1 MRKRVNGITKNK
13 GAVYKGAVVLSTI
26 FIFGVSMKVV
36 YSNSK
41 FDIKFKYLGE
51 EFDPQTNIF
60 NQENNPKWFF
70 NNAARSE
77 VKLEVDFSEYYRI
90 AKGNFSVT
98 NKETE
103 IPFAVVA
110 KIVTENDTEGS
121 FIEAKYINIKKII
134 PQNGEFEGKYNVI
147 ITVPEGNNDDKVDI
161 KISSRDDNN
170 WGIPNGLSEDVY
182 VIRDTQ
188 NPEVLLT
195 GISEDLM
202 VQNEVFVELNDNYK
216 DTANIA
222 YESTDSRLNI
232 EEITRED
239 GTKILKI
246 TPAEDGKYQVK
257 VIARDK
263 AGNESEENINFNV
276 NNVAPIVK
284 FNGEAL
290 KSTYNTRNIEITIQ
304 NDSDIDFSKD
314 KAKYRLY
321 DNKDSENPVEIDS
334 KQLTRVDKKNAKAIP
349 NIISDGKYKLMLDI
363 YNIDGIKNTENI
375 EHSFIVD
382 TVKPEVNILDVIEG
396 KTYNTKQKVKFE
408 IKENNLK
415 ATKLKVNGV
424 VVNPSELK
432 LVSSREGISTYEYET
447 KIKENEINNFNLE
460 IIAEDEVGLKSDPK
474 TINFVIDRTNP
485 TVEFTGVDNN
495 GYYNTDKIVKV
506 KVEDEAL
513 DYDSLSFKVKKYL
526 NENATVDVDYK
537 NEAGENL
544 VFNNGKVEI
553 PFNEEGVYEI
563 QVSGNDQSGNAIAE
577 NDSKIKFTI
586 DKEAPTVEF
595 FDEEDSGTK
604 LISENVYNMDK
615 VKVKVEDKALDYGSL
630 SFKVKKYL
638 NDNDTEYIKYEDLE
652 FENGEVIIPFN
663 EDGIYEIQ
671 VSGTDRSG
679 NRIAEQDGKIK
690 LIIDK
695 TKPVVSIEDQNEY
708 KNTVEPVIF
717 SVNEVNFEQSNLD
730 FTVKKTKANSEL
742 EPIEVKEEN
751 IKKISEENGV
761 YKFELVGLFKE
772 DAKYDVTINFNDK
785 AGNSIDTEK
794 SKNQVSFTVD
804 KTQPT
809 INIQQIKNKDYYKDN
824 RDVTITTF
832 DVNNEINNIIITKD
846 GKDYIKEKLEKE
858 GKKIGFL
865 KQGKTATLK
874 HLFTEEGNYEVKVE
888 SIDSAGNKAESEN
901 IRFVIDKE
909 APTVEFF
916 NEVDSE
922 TKLINENVYN
932 IDKVKVKV
940 SDKNLDDNNIRF
952 DVKKYLNDSD
962 TVEVDYKNE
971 AGEKLGFKDGEVII
985 PFNEDGIYEIQVSG
999 TDKSGNPI
1007 NEEVGKIKFII
1018 DKTKPVVN
1026 IKNYDTLNGSFNK
1039 KVDSVKF
1046 SVNEA
1051 NFEQSNLKF
1060 TVKKTKPNSEPVDI
1074 EVKEE
1079 SIKKLSDEN
1088 GNYEFELAGLFKD
1101 DSKYDISINITDK
1114 AGNPID
1120 TKSKNS
1126 VAFTVDNTN
1135 PEVEIKTVADGN
1147 YYNLETVPLE
1157 VRVKDNNH
1165 NTNKVIIEK
1174 ISKKIGENQL
1184 VEKNEYTESSTSE
1197 GNIKVFKLV
1206 LTEEATYNVTVESTD
1221 MAGNSNEEKEPYSF
1235 VIDRKEPLIETNF
1248 EGLNETY
1255 NNSTKTATIKISELN
1270 WENKYTGKPLIA
1282 IVKGK
1287 KLTPNKKEVD
1297 IDLSFPLT
1305 GEVTEK
1311 SFTDEFNDDAIYNL
1325 NVSISDSAGINGKS
1339 QSVKF
1344 ITDKTEPTINIEGI
1358 KNEKYYDGNR
1368 DVIITTTDVN
1378 NDINNVTVKKDGKD
1392 YSIGEFSKEG
1402 IERTLKYS
1410 FTEEGNYEVE
1420 VESIDKAKNRK
1431 TSDNIFFTIDKQAPQ
1446 LKIIDSND
1454 GEDIV
1459 SGKHYNKFKNIEV
1472 ILTDNNLKSYT
1483 LKVNGKEEKFKD
1495 EENSKVLKYTLE
1507 ANKDGVYEVSVGAID
1522 KSGNNLTEDKK
1533 EKVTSFVIDTTKP
1546 IVNIEGFDSLN
1557 NSFNKKV
1564 DSVKVNIN
1572 EINFDKNN
1580 LKVNLKATEPNKET
1594 KATVIEGKNI
1604 EVVQI
1609 KDEKGNYIDG
1619 KYEFVL
1625 NKLFTMD
1632 GKYDIS
1638 VEMTDIVGNPIDESS
1653 KNSVS
1658 FTVDNTIPDIR
1669 VVTPEDKKYYK
1680 DNEVPLE
1687 IRIKDNNH
1695 EVNRVTVEKI
1705 SKKLGEEAKVEK
1717 NDYTD
1722 FVAEG
1727 SDQAFKRI
1735 FKDEGTYNIS
1745 VYSKDKAGNENKL
1758 PEIYSFVIDRTQPI
1772 IETNFFSINETYS
1785 NPQKNAYIKVS
1796 EVNWKNEYTGKA
1808 LIANVKGEKITPD
1821 NKTTSIDLSFP
1832 LTGEVTEV
1840 NYGNEFA
1847 DDAIYNLNVSISDYA
1862 GIAGNSQSVKF
1873 VTDKTSPSISVEGIE
1888 NDQYYN
1894 MDRYLVI
1901 KNNDVNHNINK
1912 ITIKRN
1918 GNEYLI
1924 GDFATEGRDKIAKHT
1939 FSQEGEYEVSVT
1951 STDKAGNSV
1960 VHPTIKFTIDKTA
1973 PVITPLNRN
1982 ENKVLQNGQYIN
1994 KLFIPEFKLDK
2005 PEDDKIDFISINGE
2019 GNFANSTLMA
2029 DKEIEYKYKVVASDK
2044 AKNSTNLDIGF
2055 TVDVTLPEVKISGIL
2070 SGFFNKDMRP
2080 VYDITDKN
2088 LDKEKTS
2095 VTLNGTPFESGT
2107 VIKEQDNYNLKL
2119 VGTDLANNIVTKT
2132 IGFTIDKDK
2141 PVIRFEEEISGKYFT
2156 EDFIPNFVIDDLT
2169 DYTIISMTL
2178 DGEDFEVG
2186 QEIKEEGKHVLYI
2199 EVKDKAENIESVS
2212 IEFILDKTPPK
2223 FIVDGIEDGGKYF
2236 ESVSAKIKLDNP
2248 MDKIQGVEVNGELA
2262 KGNIKDE
2269 NGQEVIEVDFNELN
2283 SYELKL
2289 TAIDKAGNL
2298 TEDILNFEV
2307 VQKNIFVKLYQ
2318 NKSIFYPFSVIV
2330 VAGIFSTVF
2339 IIFRKS
2345 KKQSEIKE

>member
-1 MRKRVNGITKNK
+1 M
-13 GAVYKGAVVLSTI
+13 
-26 FIFGVSMKVV
+26 
-36 YSNSK
+36 
-41 FDIKFKYLGE
+41 
-51 EFDPQTNIF
+51 
-60 NQENNPKWFF
+60 
-70 NNAARSE
+70 
-77 VKLEVDFSEYYRI
+77 
-90 AKGNFSVT
+90 
-98 NKETE
+98 
-103 IPFAVVA
+103 
-110 KIVTENDTEGS
+110 
-121 FIEAKYINIKKII
+121 
-134 PQNGEFEGKYNVI
+134 
-147 ITVPEGNNDDKVDI
+147 
-161 KISSRDDNN
+161 
-170 WGIPNGLSEDVY
+170 
-182 VIRDTQ
+182 
-188 NPEVLLT
+188 
-195 GISEDLM
+195 
-202 VQNEVFVELNDNYK
+202 
-216 DTANIA
+216 
-222 YESTDSRLNI
+222 
-232 EEITRED
+232 
-239 GTKILKI
+239 
-246 TPAEDGKYQVK
+246 
-257 VIARDK
+257 
-263 AGNESEENINFNV
+263 
-276 NNVAPIVK
+276 
-284 FNGEAL
+284 
-290 KSTYNTRNIEITIQ
+290 
-304 NDSDIDFSKD
+304 
-314 KAKYRLY
+314 
-321 DNKDSENPVEIDS
+321 
-334 KQLTRVDKKNAKAIP
+334 
-349 NIISDGKYKLMLDI
+349 
-363 YNIDGIKNTENI
+363 
-375 EHSFIVD
+375 
-382 TVKPEVNILDVIEG
+382 
-396 KTYNTKQKVKFE
+396 
-408 IKENNLK
+408 
-415 ATKLKVNGV
+415 
-424 VVNPSELK
+424 
-432 LVSSREGISTYEYET
+432 
-447 KIKENEINNFNLE
+447 
-460 IIAEDEVGLKSDPK
+460 
-474 TINFVIDRTNP
+474 
-485 TVEFTGVDNN
+485 
-495 GYYNTDKIVKV
+495 
-506 KVEDEAL
+506 
-513 DYDSLSFKVKKYL
+513 
-526 NENATVDVDYK
+526 
-537 NEAGENL
+537 
-544 VFNNGKVEI
+544 
-553 PFNEEGVYEI
+553 
-563 QVSGNDQSGNAIAE
+563 
-577 NDSKIKFTI
+577 
-586 DKEAPTVEF
+586 
-595 FDEEDSGTK
+595 
-604 LISENVYNMDK
+604 
-615 VKVKVEDKALDYGSL
+615 
-630 SFKVKKYL
+630 
-638 NDNDTEYIKYEDLE
+638 
-652 FENGEVIIPFN
+652 
-663 EDGIYEIQ
+663 
-671 VSGTDRSG
+671 
-679 NRIAEQDGKIK
+679 
-690 LIIDK
+690 
-695 TKPVVSIEDQNEY
+695 
-708 KNTVEPVIF
+708 
-717 SVNEVNFEQSNLD
+717 
-730 FTVKKTKANSEL
+730 
-742 EPIEVKEEN
+742 
-751 IKKISEENGV
+751 
-761 YKFELVGLFKE
+761 
-772 DAKYDVTINFNDK
+772 
-785 AGNSIDTEK
+785 
-794 SKNQVSFTVD
+794 
-804 KTQPT
+804 
-809 INIQQIKNKDYYKDN
+809 
-824 RDVTITTF
+824 
-832 DVNNEINNIIITKD
+832 
-846 GKDYIKEKLEKE
+846 
-858 GKKIGFL
+858 
-865 KQGKTATLK
+865 
-874 HLFTEEGNYEVKVE
+874 
-888 SIDSAGNKAESEN
+888 
-901 IRFVIDKE
+901 
-909 APTVEFF
+909 
-916 NEVDSE
+916 
-922 TKLINENVYN
+922 
-932 IDKVKVKV
+932 
-940 SDKNLDDNNIRF
+940 
-952 DVKKYLNDSD
+952 
-962 TVEVDYKNE
+962 
-971 AGEKLGFKDGEVII
+971 
-985 PFNEDGIYEIQVSG
+985 
-999 TDKSGNPI
+999 
-1007 NEEVGKIKFII
+1007 
-1018 DKTKPVVN
+1018 
-1026 IKNYDTLNGSFNK
+1026 
-1039 KVDSVKF
+1039 
-1046 SVNEA
+1046 
-1051 NFEQSNLKF
+1051 
-1060 TVKKTKPNSEPVDI
+1060 
-1074 EVKEE
+1074 
-1079 SIKKLSDEN
+1079 
-1088 GNYEFELAGLFKD
+1088 
-1101 DSKYDISINITDK
+1101 
-1114 AGNPID
+1114 
-1120 TKSKNS
+1120 
-1126 VAFTVDNTN
+1126 
-1135 PEVEIKTVADGN
+1135 
-1147 YYNLETVPLE
+1147 
-1157 VRVKDNNH
+1157 
-1165 NTNKVIIEK
+1165 
-1174 ISKKIGENQL
+1174 
-1184 VEKNEYTESSTSE
+1184 
-1197 GNIKVFKLV
+1197 
-1206 LTEEATYNVTVESTD
+1206 
-1221 MAGNSNEEKEPYSF
+1221 
-1235 VIDRKEPLIETNF
+1235 
-1248 EGLNETY
+1248 
-1255 NNSTKTATIKISELN
+1255 
-1270 WENKYTGKPLIA
+1270 
-1282 IVKGK
+1282 
-1287 KLTPNKKEVD
+1287 
-1297 IDLSFPLT
+1297 
-1305 GEVTEK
+1305 
-1311 SFTDEFNDDAIYNL
+1311 
-1325 NVSISDSAGINGKS
+1325 
-1339 QSVKF
+1339 
-1344 ITDKTEPTINIEGI
+1344 
-1358 KNEKYYDGNR
+1358 
-1368 DVIITTTDVN
+1368 
-1378 NDINNVTVKKDGKD
+1378 
-1392 YSIGEFSKEG
+1392 
-1402 IERTLKYS
+1402 
-1410 FTEEGNYEVE
+1410 
-1420 VESIDKAKNRK
+1420 ESIDKAKNRK

-1454 GEDIV
+1454 GQDIV

-1772 IETNFFSINETYS
+1772 IETNFSSINETYS

-2330 VAGIFSTVF
+2330 VAGIFSAVF

>member
-1 MRKRVNGITKNK
+1 MREKVNKIIKKKT
-13 GAVYKGAVVLSTI
+13 VFFRSLIILSVI
-26 FIFGVSMKVV
+26 FVFGVSAKIV
-36 YSNSK
+36 YSNSQ
-41 FDIKFKYLGE
+41 FNIKIKYLE
-51 EFDPQTNIF
+51 DIF
-60 NQENNPKWFF
+60 EPENNMNNSLFF
-70 NNAARSE
+70 NSAQESE
-77 VKLEVDFSEYYRI
+77 LRFEVDLSEYYEGR
-90 AKGNFSVT
+90 KDSLGGS
-98 NKETE
+98 KDS
-103 IPFAVVA
+103 PFTVESRLEKKVGRNQDIDANA
-110 KIVTENDTEGS
+110 IKIEPI
-121 FIEAKYINIKKII
+121 IEKN
-134 PQNGEFEGKYNVI
+134 NEFQGKY
-147 ITVPEGNNDDKVDI
+147 TVKLTIPEGNNDDKVYI
-161 KISSRDDNN
+161 KILASQNQ
-170 WGIPNGLSEDVY
+170 WGIKTGLYKEFNI
-182 VIRDTQ
+182 IRDLKK
-188 NPEVLLT
+188 PEIIVN
-195 GISEDLM
+195 GINKDSSLENDKII
-202 VQNEVFVELNDNYK
+202 VELKDEYK
-216 DTANIA
+216 DTGDINVNISNDGAAVKKIKNNNGALSYVEITVSKDGDYTGTITAKDKAENMADEKEIKFFVNKNAPTIKINNEDIKKVYTNGNIA
-222 YESTDSRLNI
+222 IKAVDDSKIDFDKSQYSLKNINDNSISKIEKFTKIDEKTAEAKLNI
-232 EEITRED
+232 T
-239 GTKILKI
+239 
-246 TPAEDGKYQVK
+246 EDGKYELDFTVFDIK
-257 VIARDK
+257 GK
-263 AGNESEENINFNV
+263 SS
-276 NNVAPIVK
+276 VA
-284 FNGEAL
+284 
-290 KSTYNTRNIEITIQ
+290 NTKPT
-304 NDSDIDFSKD
+304 
-314 KAKYRLY
+314 
-321 DNKDSENPVEIDS
+321 V
-334 KQLTRVDKKNAKAIP
+334 
-349 NIISDGKYKLMLDI
+349 
-363 YNIDGIKNTENI
+363 
-375 EHSFIVD
+375 IVD
-382 TVKPEVNILDVIEG
+382 TVAPKVTIEG
-396 KTYNTKQKVKFE
+396 VNKDQCFNEDKTVIFKIEDTN
-408 IKENNLK
+408 IKEITL
-415 ATKLKVNGV
+415 NGEKI
-424 VVNPSELK
+424 NKSELIQDRVNK
-432 LVSSREGISTYEYET
+432 NLYTYEYSTSVEDG
-447 KIKENEINNFNLE
+447 KSEKFNFD
-460 IIAEDEVGLKSDPK
+460 ITAEDEVGLKSDTQNISFSVDK
-474 TINFVIDRTNP
+474 KKP
-485 TVEFTGVDNN
+485 TVEFIGVEN
-495 GYYNTDKIVKV
+495 
-506 KVEDEAL
+506 DE
-513 DYDSLSFKVKKYL
+513 Y
-526 NENATVDVDYK
+526 YK
-537 NEAGENL
+537 N
-544 VFNNGKVEI
+544 
-553 PFNEEGVYEI
+553 
-563 QVSGNDQSGNAIAE
+563 
-577 NDSKIKFTI
+577 
-586 DKEAPTVEF
+586 DK
-595 FDEEDSGTK
+595 
-604 LISENVYNMDK
+604 
-615 VKVKVEDKALDYGSL
+615 
-630 SFKVKKYL
+630 
-638 NDNDTEYIKYEDLE
+638 
-652 FENGEVIIPFN
+652 
-663 EDGIYEIQ
+663 
-671 VSGTDRSG
+671 
-679 NRIAEQDGKIK
+679 
-690 LIIDK
+690 
-695 TKPVVSIEDQNEY
+695 
-708 KNTVEPVIF
+708 
-717 SVNEVNFEQSNLD
+717 
-730 FTVKKTKANSEL
+730 
-742 EPIEVKEEN
+742 
-751 IKKISEENGV
+751 
-761 YKFELVGLFKE
+761 
-772 DAKYDVTINFNDK
+772 DVTI
-785 AGNSIDTEK
+785 
-794 SKNQVSFTVD
+794 
-804 KTQPT
+804 
-809 INIQQIKNKDYYKDN
+809 
-824 RDVTITTF
+824 
-832 DVNNEINNIIITKD
+832 
-846 GKDYIKEKLEKE
+846 
-858 GKKIGFL
+858 
-865 KQGKTATLK
+865 
-874 HLFTEEGNYEVKVE
+874 
-888 SIDSAGNKAESEN
+888 
-901 IRFVIDKE
+901 
-909 APTVEFF
+909 
-916 NEVDSE
+916 
-922 TKLINENVYN
+922 
-932 IDKVKVKV
+932 KVK
-940 SDKNLDDNNIRF
+940 DDNLEDSKLSF
-952 DVKKYLNDSD
+952 EVKKYLNDSD
-962 TVEVDYKNE
+962 KSGSKYENEEIKKAAFKN
-971 AGEKLGFKDGEVII
+971 GEVII
-985 PFNEDGIYEIQVSG
+985 PFKEDGIYEIQVSG

-1007 NEEVGKIKFII
+1007 NDEVGKIKFII

-1079 SIKKLSDEN
+1079 SIKKLFEEN

-1101 DSKYDISINITDK
+1101 DAKYDISINLTDK

-1120 TKSKNS
+1120 TNSKNS

-1297 IDLSFPLT
+1297 VDLSFPLT

-1325 NVSISDSAGINGKS
+1325 NVSISDSAGIDGKS

-1358 KNEKYYDGNR
+1358 ENEKYYDGNR

-1472 ILTDNNLKSYT
+1472 ILTDNNLESYT
-1483 LKVNGKEEKFKD
+1483 LKVNGKEEKIKD

-1507 ANKDGVYEVSVGAID
+1507 ANKDGVYEISVGAID

-1772 IETNFFSINETYS
+1772 IGTNFSSINETYS

-1847 DDAIYNLNVSISDYA
+1847 DDAIYNINVSISDYA

>member
-1 MRKRVNGITKNK
+1 MREKVNKIIKKKT
-13 GAVYKGAVVLSTI
+13 VFFRSLIILSVI
-26 FIFGVSMKVV
+26 FVFGVSAKIV
-36 YSNSK
+36 YSNSQ
-41 FDIKFKYLGE
+41 FNIKIKYLE
-51 EFDPQTNIF
+51 DIF
-60 NQENNPKWFF
+60 EPENNMNNSLFF
-70 NNAARSE
+70 KESGE
-77 VKLEVDFSEYYRI
+77 STISFEVDFSTYY
-90 AKGNFSVT
+90 
-98 NKETE
+98 KEVKDKFKPNDKIET
-103 IPFAVVA
+103 PFEVVA
-110 KIVTENDTEGS
+110 DLNKNGLFVRDINL
-121 FIEAKYINIKKII
+121 KNNIKIEQVI
-134 PQNGEFEGKYNVI
+134 SNNTFEGKY
-147 ITVPEGNNDDKVDI
+147 KVDI
-161 KISSRDDNN
+161 KVPGGNNGESVNISIQVIDNE
-170 WGIPNGLSEDVY
+170 WGIKNKPKEDFSI
-182 VIRDTQ
+182 IRDLEK
-188 NPEVLLT
+188 PEIIVR
-195 GISEDLM
+195 GISNNSLAEGEILI
-202 VQNEVFVELNDNYK
+202 ELDDNYK
-216 DTANIA
+216 KTAEIKD
-222 YESTDSRLNI
+222 EFTDSRLKIDKSRKNDGTEVLSITPSEDGDYIFKISASDKAGNDVEKEIKFFVNKNAPTIKINNEDIKKVYTNGNI
-232 EEITRED
+232 EIKAVDDSKIDFDNSQYSLRNLNDNSMLKTEQFKKIDEKTAEAKLNIT
-239 GTKILKI
+239 
-246 TPAEDGKYQVK
+246 EDGKYELDFTVFDMK
-257 VIARDK
+257 GKSSIA
-263 AGNESEENINFNV
+263 
-276 NNVAPIVK
+276 
-284 FNGEAL
+284 
-290 KSTYNTRNIEITIQ
+290 
-304 NDSDIDFSKD
+304 
-314 KAKYRLY
+314 
-321 DNKDSENPVEIDS
+321 NPKPTV
-334 KQLTRVDKKNAKAIP
+334 
-349 NIISDGKYKLMLDI
+349 
-363 YNIDGIKNTENI
+363 
-375 EHSFIVD
+375 IVD
-382 TVKPEVNILDVIEG
+382 TVVPKVTIEG
-396 KTYNTKQKVKFE
+396 VNKDQCFNEDKTVIFKIEDT
-408 IKENNLK
+408 NLK
-415 ATKLKVNGV
+415 EITLNGEKI
-424 VVNPSELK
+424 NKSELVQDRVNK
-432 LVSSREGISTYEYET
+432 NLYTYEYSTSVEDG
-447 KIKENEINNFNLE
+447 KSEKFNFA
-460 IIAEDEVGLKSDPK
+460 ITAEDEVGLKSDTQNISFSVDK
-474 TINFVIDRTNP
+474 KKP
-485 TVEFTGVDNN
+485 TVEFIGVEN
-495 GYYNTDKIVKV
+495 DK
-506 KVEDEAL
+506 
-513 DYDSLSFKVKKYL
+513 Y
-526 NENATVDVDYK
+526 YK
-537 NEAGENL
+537 N
-544 VFNNGKVEI
+544 
-553 PFNEEGVYEI
+553 
-563 QVSGNDQSGNAIAE
+563 
-577 NDSKIKFTI
+577 
-586 DKEAPTVEF
+586 DK
-595 FDEEDSGTK
+595 
-604 LISENVYNMDK
+604 
-615 VKVKVEDKALDYGSL
+615 
-630 SFKVKKYL
+630 
-638 NDNDTEYIKYEDLE
+638 
-652 FENGEVIIPFN
+652 
-663 EDGIYEIQ
+663 
-671 VSGTDRSG
+671 
-679 NRIAEQDGKIK
+679 
-690 LIIDK
+690 
-695 TKPVVSIEDQNEY
+695 
-708 KNTVEPVIF
+708 
-717 SVNEVNFEQSNLD
+717 
-730 FTVKKTKANSEL
+730 
-742 EPIEVKEEN
+742 
-751 IKKISEENGV
+751 
-761 YKFELVGLFKE
+761 
-772 DAKYDVTINFNDK
+772 DVTI
-785 AGNSIDTEK
+785 
-794 SKNQVSFTVD
+794 
-804 KTQPT
+804 
-809 INIQQIKNKDYYKDN
+809 
-824 RDVTITTF
+824 
-832 DVNNEINNIIITKD
+832 
-846 GKDYIKEKLEKE
+846 
-858 GKKIGFL
+858 
-865 KQGKTATLK
+865 
-874 HLFTEEGNYEVKVE
+874 
-888 SIDSAGNKAESEN
+888 
-901 IRFVIDKE
+901 
-909 APTVEFF
+909 
-916 NEVDSE
+916 
-922 TKLINENVYN
+922 
-932 IDKVKVKV
+932 KVK
-940 SDKNLDDNNIRF
+940 DDNLEDSKLSF
-952 DVKKYLNDSD
+952 EVKKYLNDSD
-962 TVEVDYKNE
+962 KSGSKYENEEIKKAAFKN
-971 AGEKLGFKDGEVII
+971 GELKI
-985 PFNEDGIYEIQVSG
+985 PFKEDGKYTIKITG
-999 TDKSGNPI
+999 ADKSGNSI
-1007 NEEVGKIKFII
+1007 HDKTNNITFTI
-1018 DKTKPVVN
+1018 DKTAPIVNVVN
-1026 IKNYDTLNGSFNK
+1026 QENLNGSFNK

-1079 SIKKLSDEN
+1079 SIKKLSEEN

-1101 DSKYDISINITDK
+1101 DAKYDISINLTDK
-1114 AGNPID
+1114 AGNSID

-1135 PEVEIKTVADGN
+1135 PEVEIKTVADNN

-1206 LTEEATYNVTVESTD
+1206 LTEEATYNVTIESTD

-1325 NVSISDSAGINGKS
+1325 NVSISDSAGMDGKS

-1358 KNEKYYDGNR
+1358 ENKKYYDGNR

-1472 ILTDNNLKSYT
+1472 ILTDNNLESYT

-1772 IETNFFSINETYS
+1772 IETNFSSINETYS

-2330 VAGIFSTVF
+2330 VAGIFSAVF

>member
-1 MRKRVNGITKNK
+1 MREKVNKIIKKKT
-13 GAVYKGAVVLSTI
+13 VFFRSLIILSVI
-26 FIFGVSMKVV
+26 FIFGVSAKIV
-36 YSNSK
+36 YSNSQ
-41 FDIKFKYLGE
+41 FNIKIKYLE
-51 EFDPQTNIF
+51 DIF
-60 NQENNPKWFF
+60 EPENNMNNSLFF
-70 NNAARSE
+70 NSAQESE
-77 VKLEVDFSEYYRI
+77 LRFEVDLSEYYEGR
-90 AKGNFSVT
+90 KDSLGGS
-98 NKETE
+98 KDS
-103 IPFAVVA
+103 PFTVESRLEKKVGRNQDIDANA
-110 KIVTENDTEGS
+110 IKIEPI
-121 FIEAKYINIKKII
+121 IEKN
-134 PQNGEFEGKYNVI
+134 NEFQGKY
-147 ITVPEGNNDDKVDI
+147 TVKLTIPEGNNDDKVYI
-161 KISSRDDNN
+161 KILASQNQ
-170 WGIPNGLSEDVY
+170 WGIKTGLYKEFNI
-182 VIRDTQ
+182 IRDLKK
-188 NPEVLLT
+188 PEIIVN
-195 GISEDLM
+195 GINKDSSLENDKII
-202 VQNEVFVELNDNYK
+202 VELKDEYK
-216 DTANIA
+216 DTGDINVNISNDGAAVKKIKNNNGALSYVEITVSKDGDYTGTITAKDKAENMADEKEIKFFVNKNAPTIRINNEDIKKVYTNGNIA
-222 YESTDSRLNI
+222 IKAVDDSKIDFDKSQYSLKNINDNSISKIEKFTKIDEKTAEAKLNI
-232 EEITRED
+232 T
-239 GTKILKI
+239 
-246 TPAEDGKYQVK
+246 EDGKYELDFTVFDIK
-257 VIARDK
+257 GK
-263 AGNESEENINFNV
+263 SS
-276 NNVAPIVK
+276 VA
-284 FNGEAL
+284 
-290 KSTYNTRNIEITIQ
+290 NTKPT
-304 NDSDIDFSKD
+304 
-314 KAKYRLY
+314 
-321 DNKDSENPVEIDS
+321 V
-334 KQLTRVDKKNAKAIP
+334 
-349 NIISDGKYKLMLDI
+349 
-363 YNIDGIKNTENI
+363 
-375 EHSFIVD
+375 IVD
-382 TVKPEVNILDVIEG
+382 TVAPKVTIEG
-396 KTYNTKQKVKFE
+396 VNKDQCFNEDKTVIFKIEDTN
-408 IKENNLK
+408 IKEITL
-415 ATKLKVNGV
+415 NGEKI
-424 VVNPSELK
+424 NKSELIQDRVNK
-432 LVSSREGISTYEYET
+432 NLYTYEYSTSVEDG
-447 KIKENEINNFNLE
+447 KSEKFNFD
-460 IIAEDEVGLKSDPK
+460 ITAEDEVGLKSDTQNISFSVDK
-474 TINFVIDRTNP
+474 KKP
-485 TVEFTGVDNN
+485 TVEFIGVEN
-495 GYYNTDKIVKV
+495 
-506 KVEDEAL
+506 DE
-513 DYDSLSFKVKKYL
+513 Y
-526 NENATVDVDYK
+526 YK
-537 NEAGENL
+537 N
-544 VFNNGKVEI
+544 
-553 PFNEEGVYEI
+553 
-563 QVSGNDQSGNAIAE
+563 
-577 NDSKIKFTI
+577 
-586 DKEAPTVEF
+586 DK
-595 FDEEDSGTK
+595 
-604 LISENVYNMDK
+604 
-615 VKVKVEDKALDYGSL
+615 
-630 SFKVKKYL
+630 
-638 NDNDTEYIKYEDLE
+638 
-652 FENGEVIIPFN
+652 
-663 EDGIYEIQ
+663 
-671 VSGTDRSG
+671 
-679 NRIAEQDGKIK
+679 
-690 LIIDK
+690 
-695 TKPVVSIEDQNEY
+695 
-708 KNTVEPVIF
+708 
-717 SVNEVNFEQSNLD
+717 
-730 FTVKKTKANSEL
+730 
-742 EPIEVKEEN
+742 
-751 IKKISEENGV
+751 
-761 YKFELVGLFKE
+761 
-772 DAKYDVTINFNDK
+772 DVTI
-785 AGNSIDTEK
+785 
-794 SKNQVSFTVD
+794 
-804 KTQPT
+804 
-809 INIQQIKNKDYYKDN
+809 
-824 RDVTITTF
+824 
-832 DVNNEINNIIITKD
+832 
-846 GKDYIKEKLEKE
+846 
-858 GKKIGFL
+858 
-865 KQGKTATLK
+865 
-874 HLFTEEGNYEVKVE
+874 
-888 SIDSAGNKAESEN
+888 
-901 IRFVIDKE
+901 
-909 APTVEFF
+909 
-916 NEVDSE
+916 
-922 TKLINENVYN
+922 
-932 IDKVKVKV
+932 KVK
-940 SDKNLDDNNIRF
+940 DDNLEDSKLSF
-952 DVKKYLNDSD
+952 EVKKYLNDSD
-962 TVEVDYKNE
+962 KSGSKYENEEIKKTAFKN
-971 AGEKLGFKDGEVII
+971 GEVII

-1088 GNYEFELAGLFKD
+1088 GNHEFELAGLFKD
-1101 DSKYDISINITDK
+1101 DAKYDISINLTDK

-1135 PEVEIKTVADGN
+1135 PEVEIKTVADNN

-1206 LTEEATYNVTVESTD
+1206 LTEEATYNVTVESND

-1325 NVSISDSAGINGKS
+1325 NVSISDSAGIDGKS

-1358 KNEKYYDGNR
+1358 ENEKYYDGNR

-1431 TSDNIFFTIDKQAPQ
+1431 TSDNIFFTIDKQDPQ

-1472 ILTDNNLKSYT
+1472 ILTDNNLESYT

-1680 DNEVPLE
+1680 NNELPLE

-1695 EVNRVTVEKI
+1695 EVNRVTIEKI

-1727 SDQAFKRI
+1727 SDQVFKRI

-1758 PEIYSFVIDRTQPI
+1758 PEIYSFIIDRTQPI
-1772 IETNFFSINETYS
+1772 IETNFSSINETYS

-1840 NYGNEFA
+1840 NYGNEFV
-1847 DDAIYNLNVSISDYA
+1847 DDAIYNINVSISDYA

-2223 FIVDGIEDGGKYF
+2223 FIIDGIEDGGKYF

>member
-1 MRKRVNGITKNK
+1 MREKVNKIIKKKT
-13 GAVYKGAVVLSTI
+13 VFFRSLIILSVI
-26 FIFGVSMKVV
+26 FIFGVSAKIV
-36 YSNSK
+36 YSNSQ
-41 FDIKFKYLGE
+41 FNIKIKYLE
-51 EFDPQTNIF
+51 DIF
-60 NQENNPKWFF
+60 EPENNMNNSLFF
-70 NNAARSE
+70 NSAQESE
-77 VKLEVDFSEYYRI
+77 LRFEVDLSEYYEGR
-90 AKGNFSVT
+90 KDSLGGS
-98 NKETE
+98 KDS
-103 IPFAVVA
+103 PFTVESRLEKKVGRNQDIDANA
-110 KIVTENDTEGS
+110 IKIEPI
-121 FIEAKYINIKKII
+121 IEKN
-134 PQNGEFEGKYNVI
+134 NEFQGKY
-147 ITVPEGNNDDKVDI
+147 TVKLTIPEGNNDDKVYI
-161 KISSRDDNN
+161 KILASQNQ
-170 WGIPNGLSEDVY
+170 WGIKTGLYKEFNI
-182 VIRDTQ
+182 IRDLKK
-188 NPEVLLT
+188 PEIIVN
-195 GISEDLM
+195 GINKDSSLENDKII
-202 VQNEVFVELNDNYK
+202 VELKDEYK
-216 DTANIA
+216 DTGDINVNISNDGAAVKKIKNNNGALSYVEITVSKDGDYTGTITAKDKAENMADEKEIKFFVNKNAPTIRINNEDIKKVYTNGNIA
-222 YESTDSRLNI
+222 IKAVDDSKIDFDKSQYSLKNINDNSISKIEKFTKIDEKTAEAKLNI
-232 EEITRED
+232 T
-239 GTKILKI
+239 
-246 TPAEDGKYQVK
+246 EDGKYELDFTVFDIK
-257 VIARDK
+257 GK
-263 AGNESEENINFNV
+263 SS
-276 NNVAPIVK
+276 VA
-284 FNGEAL
+284 
-290 KSTYNTRNIEITIQ
+290 NTKPT
-304 NDSDIDFSKD
+304 
-314 KAKYRLY
+314 
-321 DNKDSENPVEIDS
+321 V
-334 KQLTRVDKKNAKAIP
+334 
-349 NIISDGKYKLMLDI
+349 
-363 YNIDGIKNTENI
+363 
-375 EHSFIVD
+375 IVD
-382 TVKPEVNILDVIEG
+382 TVAPKVTIEG
-396 KTYNTKQKVKFE
+396 VNKDQCFNEDKTVIFKIEDTN
-408 IKENNLK
+408 IKEITL
-415 ATKLKVNGV
+415 NGEKI
-424 VVNPSELK
+424 NKSELIQDRVNK
-432 LVSSREGISTYEYET
+432 NLYTYEYSTSVEDG
-447 KIKENEINNFNLE
+447 KSEKFNFD
-460 IIAEDEVGLKSDPK
+460 ITAEDEVGLKSDTQNISFSVDK
-474 TINFVIDRTNP
+474 KKP
-485 TVEFTGVDNN
+485 TVEFIGVEN
-495 GYYNTDKIVKV
+495 
-506 KVEDEAL
+506 DE
-513 DYDSLSFKVKKYL
+513 Y
-526 NENATVDVDYK
+526 YK
-537 NEAGENL
+537 N
-544 VFNNGKVEI
+544 
-553 PFNEEGVYEI
+553 
-563 QVSGNDQSGNAIAE
+563 
-577 NDSKIKFTI
+577 
-586 DKEAPTVEF
+586 DK
-595 FDEEDSGTK
+595 
-604 LISENVYNMDK
+604 
-615 VKVKVEDKALDYGSL
+615 
-630 SFKVKKYL
+630 
-638 NDNDTEYIKYEDLE
+638 
-652 FENGEVIIPFN
+652 
-663 EDGIYEIQ
+663 
-671 VSGTDRSG
+671 
-679 NRIAEQDGKIK
+679 
-690 LIIDK
+690 
-695 TKPVVSIEDQNEY
+695 
-708 KNTVEPVIF
+708 
-717 SVNEVNFEQSNLD
+717 
-730 FTVKKTKANSEL
+730 
-742 EPIEVKEEN
+742 
-751 IKKISEENGV
+751 
-761 YKFELVGLFKE
+761 
-772 DAKYDVTINFNDK
+772 DVTI
-785 AGNSIDTEK
+785 
-794 SKNQVSFTVD
+794 
-804 KTQPT
+804 
-809 INIQQIKNKDYYKDN
+809 
-824 RDVTITTF
+824 
-832 DVNNEINNIIITKD
+832 
-846 GKDYIKEKLEKE
+846 
-858 GKKIGFL
+858 
-865 KQGKTATLK
+865 
-874 HLFTEEGNYEVKVE
+874 
-888 SIDSAGNKAESEN
+888 
-901 IRFVIDKE
+901 
-909 APTVEFF
+909 
-916 NEVDSE
+916 
-922 TKLINENVYN
+922 
-932 IDKVKVKV
+932 KVK
-940 SDKNLDDNNIRF
+940 DDNLEDSKLSF
-952 DVKKYLNDSD
+952 EVKKYLNDSD
-962 TVEVDYKNE
+962 KSGSKYENEEIKKTAFKN
-971 AGEKLGFKDGEVII
+971 GEVII

-1088 GNYEFELAGLFKD
+1088 GNHEFELAGLFKD
-1101 DSKYDISINITDK
+1101 DAKYDISINLTDK

-1135 PEVEIKTVADGN
+1135 PEVEIKTVADNN

-1325 NVSISDSAGINGKS
+1325 NVSISDSAGIDGKS

-1358 KNEKYYDGNR
+1358 ENEKYYDGNR

-1431 TSDNIFFTIDKQAPQ
+1431 TSDNIFFTIDKQDPQ

-1472 ILTDNNLKSYT
+1472 ILTDNNLESYT

-1680 DNEVPLE
+1680 NNELPLE

-1695 EVNRVTVEKI
+1695 EVNRVTIEKI

-1727 SDQAFKRI
+1727 SDQVFKRI

-1758 PEIYSFVIDRTQPI
+1758 PEIYSFIIDRTQPI
-1772 IETNFFSINETYS
+1772 IETNFSSINETYS

-2223 FIVDGIEDGGKYF
+2223 FIIDGIEDGGKYF